1 MIIIDENMNLH
12 AFNTMRMNVMCNKW
26 IEFTMAEDA
35 PSVMTMVAEDKY
47 AIVGGGSN
55 IFFTGDFGGVIL
67 HPAIK
72 IWDAV
77 ALGDGLVEITLG
89 AGNALDLTIDNLC
102 KAGLWGVENL
112 SGIPGTVGG
121 AAVQNAGAY
130 GAEFG
135 DVVKEVRVW
144 DIKESRF
151 VDLPR
156 QSLDYGY
163 RHSIFKSPENRS
175 RYIILT
181 VTIVV
186 GKAMSPRLGYGP
198 LKELKEV
205 DTLTPMDVREKV
217 LEIRD
222 SKLPDVDKIGSAGS
236 FFKNPVVEADAWRS
250 FLARAEKLGFEEQD
264 IPHFVLDAGTV
275 KIPAAWLIE
284 KCGWKGKSLGEAG
297 VWQNQPLIIVNTKGK
312 ATPEDIIA
320 VRDTVIADVKNKFD
334 IRLVP
339 EVVCL

>member
-1 MIIIDENMNLH
+1 MIIVDENMNLH
-12 AFNTMRMNVMCNKW
+12 AFNTMRMNVRCNKW

-35 PSVMTMVAEDKY
+35 PTVMTMVADDKF

-55 IFFTGDFGGVIL
+55 IFFTGDFDGVIL

-72 IWDAV
+72 IWEAV
-77 ALGDGLVEITLG
+77 ALGDGRVEITLG
-89 AGNALDLTIDNLC
+89 AGNILDLTIENLC
-102 KAGLWGVENL
+102 KCGLWGLENL

-130 GAEFG
+130 GAEFA
-135 DVVKEVRVW
+135 DVIKEVRVW
-144 DIKESRF
+144 DIKDSRF

-156 QSLDYGY
+156 ESLDYGY
-163 RHSIFKSPENRS
+163 RHSVFKSPEYRS

-186 GKAMSPRLGYGP
+186 GKATSPKLEYGP
-198 LKELKEV
+198 LKELKET
-205 DTLTPMDVREKV
+205 DALTPMAVREKV

-222 SKLPDVDKIGSAGS
+222 SKLPDVDKTGSAGS
-236 FFKNPVVEADAWRS
+236 FFKNPVVDAATWRS
-250 FLARAEKLGFEEQD
+250 FLASADKFGLAEDE
-264 IPHFVLDAGTV
+264 IPHFVLDDGRI

-284 KCGWKGKSLGEAG
+284 KCGWKGKCLGDAG
-297 VWQNQPLIIVNTKGK
+297 VWRNQPLIIVNATGS
-312 ATPEDIIA
+312 ATPGDIMA
-320 VRDTVIADVKNKFD
+320 VRDAVIADVRSMFG
-334 IRLVP
+334 ISLEP